1 MTVSVESVMVRD
13 MIDGL
18 EALVAPE
25 LQRKQLTFTCEPC
38 DRSLTV
44 RADPDR
50 LRQILVNLVG
60 NAVKFTPPG
69 GCIHVSTARWKD
81 GVQIRVSDTGIGI
94 PSEQLERVFEP
105 FFQVDRGTTRRY
117 PGTGLGLAI
126 ARDFA
131 RTMGGELRL
140 ESQPGRGTT
149 ASLELP
155 VAP

>member
-1 MTVSVESVMVRD
+1 V
-13 MIDGL
+13 
-18 EALVAPE
+18 
-25 LQRKQLTFTCEPC
+25 
-38 DRSLTV
+38 
-44 RADPDR
+44 
-50 LRQILVNLVG
+50 
-60 NAVKFTPPG
+60 
-69 GCIHVSTARWKD
+69 
-81 GVQIRVSDTGIGI
+81 VQIRVSDTGIGI
-94 PSEQLERVFEP
+94 PPEQLERVFEP

-155 VAP
+155 VA